1 MQSLVRLIIVACAM
15 FSLNTRALAIDPV
28 AVVKIHSF
36 PCLPMVG
43 PKLQGSGILVRQSAA
58 SDQFYVIT
66 SEHAVLHGN
75 GEKDGICHEISL
87 SEVLFGGDYEGGLR
101 DVSAKLHVADW
112 NSGLALLRLSA
123 NTGLRSTNLIPV
135 IDAPIAEANA
145 VNKRLIVQGYR
156 YGENI
161 LTEGKG
167 RFGRTLERK
176 AINPSGLPIFVIDDS
191 FGDFGMSGGAISTAA
206 GELVGVLSHKLD
218 PIEQGPIRR
227 SSGQLLAIRWIDV
240 QNWFKKVFHSN
251 FQLIYSRNPW
261 DQIAGR
267 HAIYA
272 FGLRFEAVRAHPNRC
287 ESPMQP
293 QLSKADY
300 DSTNL
305 IGVSAGHDPIG
316 IGGHDP
322 IGIGGQIEAKPSG
335 SYIDILVSPDLNY
348 DGSATNHSFFLSTR
362 VAKLIHSS
370 LKLKSTVFLSELD
383 HTQEYCIRSLE
394 AFFDKARY
402 SGSN

>member
-1 MQSLVRLIIVACAM
+1 
-15 FSLNTRALAIDPV
+15 
-28 AVVKIHSF
+28 
-36 PCLPMVG
+36 
-43 PKLQGSGILVRQSAA
+43 
-58 SDQFYVIT
+58 
-66 SEHAVLHGN
+66 
-75 GEKDGICHEISL
+75 
-87 SEVLFGGDYEGGLR
+87 
-101 DVSAKLHVADW
+101 
-112 NSGLALLRLSA
+112 
-123 NTGLRSTNLIPV
+123 
-135 IDAPIAEANA
+135 
-145 VNKRLIVQGYR
+145 
-156 YGENI
+156 
-161 LTEGKG
+161 
-167 RFGRTLERK
+167 
-176 AINPSGLPIFVIDDS
+176 
-191 FGDFGMSGGAISTAA
+191 MS
-206 GELVGVLSHKLD
+206 
-218 PIEQGPIRR
+218 
-227 SSGQLLAIRWIDV
+227 
-240 QNWFKKVFHSN
+240 
-251 FQLIYSRNPW
+251 
-261 DQIAGR
+261 
-267 HAIYA
+267 
-272 FGLRFEAVRAHPNRC
+272 
-287 ESPMQP
+287 MQP